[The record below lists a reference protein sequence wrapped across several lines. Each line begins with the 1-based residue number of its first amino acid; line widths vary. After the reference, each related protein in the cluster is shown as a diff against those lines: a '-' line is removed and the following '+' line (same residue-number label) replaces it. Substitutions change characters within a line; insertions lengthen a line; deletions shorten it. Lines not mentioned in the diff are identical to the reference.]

1 MKRGLGPAHRAGVVR
16 MSSPSA
22 WSATPASDDQISSC
36 HAAEMGKMCNS
47 RLGTRD
53 AERQFDTCVQGHE
66 QPCG

>member
-1 MKRGLGPAHRAGVVR
+1 MKRGLGPAYRAGVFR

-22 WSATPASDDQISSC
+22 CSATPASDDQISSY

-53 AERQFDTCVQGHE
+53 AERQFDARVQGHK